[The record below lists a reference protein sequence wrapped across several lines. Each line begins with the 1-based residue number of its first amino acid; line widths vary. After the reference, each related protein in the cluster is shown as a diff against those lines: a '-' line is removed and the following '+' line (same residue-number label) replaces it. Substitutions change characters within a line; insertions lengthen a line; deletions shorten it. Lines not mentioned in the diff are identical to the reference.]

1 MRRAVIAAALACWP
15 AAHVAAQDAKW
26 VSLYT
31 DRDGETFYGPASVTR
46 TGGRTR
52 LKLRVVAKS
61 DTPWS
66 AIMHA
71 EIDCK
76 AQTMGMLSMA
86 QYGAG
91 PEPVRTRTVPAEQIE
106 RQPLFVGEDMA
117 PIYRVACPRGAP
129 LPAFK
134 GPTITVVPPPS
145 RPKPGP

>member
-1 MRRAVIAAALACWP
+1 MRRAALLAGLALAALPGAAA
-15 AAHVAAQDAKW
+15 AAQAVKW

-31 DRDGETFYGPASVTR
+31 DRDGETFYDPASVAR
-46 TGGRTR
+46 TGTRTR
-52 LKLRVVAKS
+52 LTLRMIAKS

-91 PEPVRTRTVPAEQIE
+91 PEPVKSRTVPADKIE
-106 RQPLFVGEDMA
+106 RQPLFVGEDME
-117 PIYRVACPRGAP
+117 PVYRIACPKGAP
-129 LPAFK
+129 LPK
-134 GPTITVVPPPS
+134 LEGPQITVVPPPQ
-145 RPKPGP
+145 R